1 MRGFIITSCL
11 FIALL
16 ICVFLNYNYINTVH
30 STMHE
35 MVAQLSSEP
44 SEYNDS
50 LIKEL
55 QKYWDKKST
64 IISISVSFREI
75 DDLTNTID
83 SLAAA
88 NQQNDCTQ
96 FAIQKELV
104 ENAINAVIRL
114 EQFSIKNIL

>member
-11 FIALL
+11 FVSLL
-16 ICVFLNYNYINTVH
+16 ICIFINYNYINTVH

-35 MVAQLSSEP
+35 MVAELSAEP
-44 SEYNDS
+44 SEYNDG

-55 QKYWDKKST
+55 QEYWDKKST

-75 DDLTNTID
+75 DDLTNAID
-83 SLAAA
+83 SLSAA
-88 NQQNDCTQ
+88 NQRKDSTQ